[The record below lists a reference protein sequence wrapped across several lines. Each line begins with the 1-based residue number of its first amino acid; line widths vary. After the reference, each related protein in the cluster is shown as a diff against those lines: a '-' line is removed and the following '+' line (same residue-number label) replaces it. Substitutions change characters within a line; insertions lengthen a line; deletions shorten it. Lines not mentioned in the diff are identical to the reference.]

1 MLATAIAS
9 PGPRGLM
16 SADDLCRAVRTRAVA
31 ASSAW
36 TRGLDRVL
44 RHDAELG
51 LLEVQAGV
59 PWAALA
65 GVRGAGC
72 LSGTVGQSVAE
83 NSPGPDG
90 QPLVAHLRALT
101 LATADGQL
109 RRASRER
116 APELFRLAVGGFG
129 AFGPFYSLTL
139 DLASLARAH
148 DAAVQPV
155 RLSLP
160 AGELAGLRY
169 GLALLLPP
177 TSADAVTERVRD
189 AVAQRRCALA
199 LIEARRALPEDV
211 TFLRWARRD
220 YVALRVEFCAR
231 ATLGAGVAA
240 VQLRSRLIDLALDAG
255 GSFMPASLPAATQA
269 QARAC
274 YPMLGEFLAEQRRL
288 DPADRVGTLW
298 TREAGRLWRAERCQ
312 VRFGRS

>member
-1 MLATAIAS
+1 
-9 PGPRGLM
+9 M
-16 SADDLCRAVRTRAVA
+16 SAHDLCRAVRTRAA
-31 ASSAW
+31 PPPSAW

-44 RHDAELG
+44 RHDVELG

-65 GVRGAGC
+65 GTLGAA
-72 LSGTVGQSVAE
+72 LLPGTVGESVAE

-109 RRASRER
+109 RRASLER

-155 RLSLP
+155 QLSLP
-160 AGELAGLRY
+160 TEDLGGPRY
-169 GLALLLPP
+169 GLELLLPP
-177 TSADAVTERVRD
+177 ASADAVAGRARE
-189 AVAQRRCALA
+189 AIAERRCALA
-199 LIEARRALPEDV
+199 RIEARRALPEDV

-220 YVALRVEFCAR
+220 YVALRVQFCAR
-231 ATLGAGVAA
+231 ATLGASVAA
-240 VQLRSRLIDLALDAG
+240 AQLRSRLIDLAVEAG
-255 GSFMPASLPAATQA
+255 GSFMPASLPAATRAQA
-269 QARAC
+269 QAC
-274 YPMLGEFLAEQRRL
+274 YPMLGEFLAEKRRL
-288 DPADRVGTLW
+288 DPGDRVGTAW
-298 TREAGRLWRAERCQ
+298 AREAARLWRAERCQ
-312 VRFGRS
+312 VRFGSS